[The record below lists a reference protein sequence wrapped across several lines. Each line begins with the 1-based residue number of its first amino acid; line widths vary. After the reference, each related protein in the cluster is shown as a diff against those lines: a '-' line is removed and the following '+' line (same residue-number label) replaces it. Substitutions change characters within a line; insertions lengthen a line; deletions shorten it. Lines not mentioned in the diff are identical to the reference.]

1 MPVIRLCGILLFLA
15 LVAGCTSTPEYQP
28 IEPDTTLLT
37 AAQQALADANS
48 AAAQKYAPRAL
59 DRARQQISLARDIIY
74 VAAREGRAINN
85 TERERVESLAASAQ
99 LDAQLAVVRSRAL
112 AAGAELADVRRA
124 LRNLTSGMPGAA
136 TPAHTQRGEQ

>member
-1 MPVIRLCGILLFLA
+1 MPVIRLCGILLIFA

-28 IEPDTTLLT
+28 IEPNTALLT
-37 AAQQALADANS
+37 AAQQALTAANS

-59 DRARQQISLARDIIY
+59 DRARQRISMARDIIY
-74 VAAREGRAINN
+74 VAAREGRAIND
-85 TERERVESLAASAQ
+85 TERERVNSLAASAQ

-124 LRNLTSGMPGAA
+124 LRNLTPNMPGAA
-136 TPAHTQRGEQ
+136 TQANTQRGKQ